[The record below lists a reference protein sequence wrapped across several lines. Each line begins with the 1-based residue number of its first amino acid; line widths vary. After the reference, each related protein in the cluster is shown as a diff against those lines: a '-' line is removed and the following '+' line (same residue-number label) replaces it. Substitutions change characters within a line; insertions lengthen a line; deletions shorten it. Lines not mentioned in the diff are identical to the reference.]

1 MSNNKMLDNYLNEIQ
16 QTNEAV
22 LGITAFGLMSAVGL
36 VNLGLALYK
45 QFISKNKNRC
55 EQMKGLDQQ
64 ICYTQL
70 QIDATQRFI
79 GQLRSTQADCKDTK
93 DPAKCAAKMNDKGR
107 KLNLELTKHRE
118 RLYKLQNQ
126 QSGVKT

>member
-1 MSNNKMLDNYLNEIQ
+1 MSNKMLDNYLNEIQ

-55 EQMKGLDQQ
+55 EQMRAQDKQ
-64 ICYTQL
+64 ICYAQL
-70 QIDATQRFI
+70 QIDATQKFI
-79 GQLRSTQADCKDTK
+79 GQIRSNLSDCKDTK
-93 DPAKCAAKMNDKGR
+93 NPAECTKKLNEKGR
-107 KLNLELTKHRE
+107 KLNLELSKHRE
-118 RLYKLQNQ
+118 KLYNLQNQ
-126 QSGVKT
+126 QSGVRT